1 MKIGIFGGSFNPP
14 HNMHI
19 SIGKYLLDNHY
30 LDKIVYVPTGI
41 KYEYKDNLE
50 SNKHRYNMLKL
61 ATKDYPKISISKY
74 ELNNKIIHT
83 YETLAYFKNEYPN
96 DEIYFICGADNLDY
110 IDSWQKSTYILN
122 NYKILVVNRENYD
135 LKNILN
141 KYKEYKENIIVCD
154 IPLNKISSTGIREKI
169 KNGESIKDLVHP
181 TVEKYIKDNKL
192 YKD

>member
-19 SIGKYLLDNHY
+19 NIGKYLLDNHY

-50 SNKHRYNMLKL
+50 SNKHRYNMLEL
-61 ATKDYPKISISKY
+61 ATKGYDNITISKY

-83 YETLAYFKNEYPN
+83 YETLAYFQNEYPN
-96 DEIYFICGADNLDY
+96 DEIYFVCGADNLDY
-110 IDSWQKSTYILN
+110 IDSWQKSTYILK

-169 KNGESIKDLVHP
+169 KRGESIKDLVRP
-181 TVEKYIKDNKL
+181 TVEKYIKDNNL
-192 YKD
+192 YQD